1 MIYTIC
7 WFVGHY
13 EMING
18 SKSWPDFYFLW
29 YDILFSG
36 TVLPC
41 STDFVKLL
49 WRTSKTKPW
58 NILAHLWLVSTAW
71 IGHVLFW
78 ILEHT
83 ATQRYNFIWTS
94 HSFLIWCFSCFHSYL
109 SIIIILVCY
118 FFVLAPVTL
127 PPLISHFFSHY
138 VLPSLLSPL
147 FSLLLPIMKALM
159 VCSLPVLAV
168 VCLWRVRTVWCSMI
182 NRLEKLSPNCR
193 LEREAEHRSM
203 QLNY

>member
-1 MIYTIC
+1 MSGQIATCSNSLKTPDFSTMLCMMYTIC
-7 WFVGHY
+7 WFVGQY

-78 ILEHT
+78 ILKHT

-94 HSFLIWCFSCFHSYL
+94 HSLLIWCLSCFHSSM

-118 FFVLAPVTL
+118 FFVLARVIL

-138 VLPSLLSPL
+138 LLPSLLSPL
-147 FSLLLPIMKALM
+147 SFYR
-159 VCSLPVLAV
+159 
-168 VCLWRVRTVWCSMI
+168 LWRHWWSVF
-182 NRLEKLSPNCR
+182 CR
-193 LEREAEHRSM
+193 
-203 QLNY
+203 Y